1 MKDINILAGATSSFG
16 ELWGVS
22 PRKLVSDVTTEA
34 LKESGIKR
42 HEIEAIFVGNMLSSS
57 LGSQDHLGAFF
68 SEELGLDVP
77 AVKIE
82 AACASGGMAVHTAC
96 LAVLSGQY
104 ETVLVVGV
112 EKMTDHKPEEVASAL
127 MAAGTDGER
136 EAGATFPTLY
146 ALIARAH
153 MAKYATTELQMAA
166 VSVKNHFHAS
176 LNSHAQFKNPITEEM
191 VLKSPVVA
199 SPLKI
204 LDCSPIT
211 DGAASLILS
220 RRKSGGK
227 NIAITASEAATD
239 SLGLAQRESLTSL
252 KAAAEAAKKAY
263 RSAGIL
269 PNDINVAEIH
279 DCFSIAEIIA
289 MEDLGFFTKGTAA
302 KNIASGM
309 TRLGGKGIIVN
320 TSGGLKAA
328 GHPVGAT
335 GVKQVVEILQQL
347 KGISGA
353 KQVSGAKIGLTHNV
367 GGSGA
372 TAVVHILKK

>member
-22 PRKLVSDVTTEA
+22 PRKLVSDVTAEA

-136 EAGATFPTLY
+136 EAGVTFPTLY

-153 MAKYATTELQMAA
+153 MAKYTTTELQMAA

-176 LNSHAQFKNPITEEM
+176 LNSHAQFKNQITEEM

-220 RRKSGGK
+220 RKKSSGK
-227 NIAITASEAATD
+227 NIAISASEAATD
-239 SLGLAQRESLTSL
+239 SLGLAQWESLTSL
-252 KAAAEAAKKAY
+252 KAAVEAAKKAY
-263 RSAGIL
+263 RCAAIS
-269 PNDINVAEIH
+269 PDDINVAEVH

-289 MEDLGFFTKGTAA
+289 
-302 KNIASGM
+302 
-309 TRLGGKGIIVN
+309 
-320 TSGGLKAA
+320 
-328 GHPVGAT
+328 
-335 GVKQVVEILQQL
+335 
-347 KGISGA
+347 
-353 KQVSGAKIGLTHNV
+353 
-367 GGSGA
+367 
-372 TAVVHILKK
+372 

>member
-22 PRKLVSDVTTEA
+22 PRKLVSDVTAEA
-34 LKESGIKR
+34 LKESVIKR

-104 ETVLVVGV
+104 ETVLLVGV

-136 EAGATFPTLY
+136 EAGVTFPTLY

-153 MAKYATTELQMAA
+153 MAKYTTTELQMAA

-176 LNSHAQFKNPITEEM
+176 LTSH
-191 VLKSPVVA
+191 
-199 SPLKI
+199 
-204 LDCSPIT
+204 
-211 DGAASLILS
+211 
-220 RRKSGGK
+220 
-227 NIAITASEAATD
+227 
-239 SLGLAQRESLTSL
+239 
-252 KAAAEAAKKAY
+252 KAAVEAAKKAY
-263 RSAGIL
+263 RCAAIS
-269 PNDINVAEIH
+269 PDDINVAEVH

-289 MEDLGFFTKGTAA
+289 MEDLGFFSKGTAA
-302 KNIASGM
+302 GKIANGQ

-335 GVKQVVEILQQL
+335 GVKQVVEIFQQL
-347 KGISGA
+347 KVISGA

>member
-1 MKDINILAGATSSFG
+1 MKDINILAGTTSSFG

-22 PRKLVSDVTTEA
+22 PRKLVSDVTAEA

-82 AACASGGMAVHTAC
+82 AACASGGMAAHTAC

-166 VSVKNHFHAS
+166 VSVKNHFRS
-176 LNSHAQFKNPITEEM
+176 EE
-191 VLKSPVVA
+191 
-199 SPLKI
+199 
-204 LDCSPIT
+204 
-211 DGAASLILS
+211 
-220 RRKSGGK
+220 RRVGK
-227 NIAITASEAATD
+227 EC
-239 SLGLAQRESLTSL
+239 
-252 KAAAEAAKKAY
+252 
-263 RSAGIL
+263 RS
-269 PNDINVAEIH
+269 
-279 DCFSIAEIIA
+279 
-289 MEDLGFFTKGTAA
+289 
-302 KNIASGM
+302 
-309 TRLGGKGIIVN
+309 
-320 TSGGLKAA
+320 
-328 GHPVGAT
+328 
-335 GVKQVVEILQQL
+335 
-347 KGISGA
+347 
-353 KQVSGAKIGLTHNV
+353 
-367 GGSGA
+367 
-372 TAVVHILKK
+372 